1 MDPLQSLPNRRQPT
15 SALEFEVEKRFG
27 VLPNF
32 FQLCP
37 ETPEITK
44 NLWGFARFA
53 YLDNPLPSLFKERL
67 FVHLS
72 RFCEVR
78 YCIARHM
85 GFLIG
90 LGRPSGDAQ
99 SALNTVEEVVGLLQ
113 RPFPRGAELAPY
125 FLLSQNI
132 SPFTEI
138 PACDSEI
145 EAAVFAF
152 AGHVFLQTPDAERC
166 QQELERLFGPID
178 FQNLALFLAFI
189 RTAHYW
195 TQIHHELEFDDGINH
210 VLATHQALADC
221 ILNDPEAG
229 GVGQRIIDELP
240 LLRQRADRAS
250 VLLASIV
257 ESSDDAII
265 SKTLD
270 GIITSWNQGAER
282 LFGYSKD
289 EALGQPITLI
299 MPRDRLDE
307 ETRIIESLRRGER
320 IEHFETIRRRKDG
333 SPVAISL
340 TVSPLRDSSGK
351 VVGASK
357 VARDIG
363 GRLRIERALAEQAR
377 LLNLT
382 NDAVVIRDMSD
393 RITYWNRGANEM
405 YGYSSEEAI
414 GCVSHDLFQTV
425 FPEPLDVIEAT
436 LQRCGRWSG
445 ELVHKRKDGREL
457 IAASRWALDRD
468 SAGNPLFILET
479 NNDMTQQRLSE
490 RALRESEEQ
499 LRILNDSL
507 EAKVRQRTRELER
520 RSAEVFELSIRLLSV
535 QDEERRHIARELH
548 DTAGQTMTVVNMKM
562 QRLLQKIKQT
572 APELT
577 SDPEVIQGL
586 LDKLNQD
593 IRTTSYLLHPPL
605 LDESG
610 LAAALPWYVRG
621 LSERG
626 GIDIRLSISENLG
639 RLSQAMELV
648 IFRLIQECLTNV
660 HRHSGS
666 KTALIR
672 IGRDEGRISIEVA
685 DQGKGI
691 SRERLAEIQAGG
703 AGVGIRGMRERVR
716 QFNGEM
722 KIESNGSGTTIAAI
736 FTLGREVVA
745 ERRDQ
750 VTIDPSGYCG

>member
-1 MDPLQSLPNRRQPT
+1 MDPLQSVPNRRQPT
-15 SALEFEVEKRFG
+15 SALEFEIEKRFG

-32 FQLCP
+32 FRLCP
-37 ETPEITK
+37 ESPEITK
-44 NLWGFARFA
+44 NLWGFAKFA

-99 SALNTVEEVVGLLQ
+99 SALNTVEEVVRLLE
-113 RPFPRGAELAPY
+113 RPFPHGAELAPH
-125 FLLSQNI
+125 LQLSHDT
-132 SPFTEI
+132 SAFTEI

-145 EAAVFAF
+145 ETAVFAF
-152 AGHVFLQTPDAERC
+152 AGHVFLQTGDAERC
-166 QQELERLFGPID
+166 QQELERLFGPLD
-178 FQNLALFLAFI
+178 FQNLALFLAFV

-195 TQIHHELEFDDGINH
+195 TKIHQELEFEDDINH

-240 LLRQRADRAS
+240 LLRQRADRAGA
-250 VLLASIV
+250 LLASIV
-257 ESSDDAII
+257 EFSDDAII

-270 GIITSWNQGAER
+270 GFITSWNQGAER

-299 MPRDRLDE
+299 IPLDRLE
-307 ETRIIESLRRGER
+307 EEARIIERLRRGER
-320 IEHFETIRRRKDG
+320 IDHFETIRRRKDG
-333 SPVAISL
+333 SLVEISL
-340 TVSPLRDSSGK
+340 AISPLRDSSGE

-382 NDAVVIRDMSD
+382 NDAVVIRDTSN
-393 RITYWNRGANEM
+393 RIRYWNRGANEM
-405 YGYSSEEAI
+405 YGYSPEEAI
-414 GCVSHDLFQTV
+414 GRVSHDLFQTV
-425 FPEPLDVIEAT
+425 FPEPLDVIEDT
-436 LQRCGRWSG
+436 LRRCGRWSG
-445 ELVHKRKDGREL
+445 ELVHKRKDGHEL

-479 NNDMTQQRLSE
+479 NNDITQQRLSE

-507 EAKVRQRTRELER
+507 ETKVRQRTRELEK
-520 RSAEVFELSIRLLSV
+520 RSAEVFELSMRLLSV

-577 SDPEVIQGL
+577 SEPEVIQGL

-626 GIDIRLSISENLG
+626 GIDIRLDVSENLG
-639 RLSQAMELV
+639 RLPQDMELV

-666 KTALIR
+666 KTAR
-672 IGRDEGRISIEVA
+672 IGIVRDEGRIRIDVT

-691 SRERLAEIQAGG
+691 SRDRLAEIQALGTG
-703 AGVGIRGMRERVR
+703 LGIRGMRERVR

-722 KIESNGSGTTIAAI
+722 KIESNGSGTTISAI
-736 FTLGREVVA
+736 FPLGSELVA
-745 ERRDQ
+745 ERREQ
-750 VTIDPSGYCG
+750 ATA

>member
-1 MDPLQSLPNRRQPT
+1 MDPLQSQPSRRQPT
-15 SALEFEVEKRFG
+15 SALEFEIEKRFG

-53 YLDNPLPSLFKERL
+53 YLDNSLPSLFKERL

-99 SALNTVEEVVGLLQ
+99 SALNTVDEVVRLLQ

-125 FLLSQNI
+125 FPLSQSI
-132 SPFTEI
+132 SSFTEI
-138 PACDSEI
+138 PAGDSEI

-152 AGHVFLQTPDAERC
+152 AGHVFLQTPDAQRC
-166 QQELERLFGPID
+166 QQELERLFGPVD

-195 TQIHHELEFDDGINH
+195 TKIHHELEFEDDINH

-240 LLRQRADRAS
+240 LLRQRADRAG

-282 LFGYSKD
+282 LFGYSED

-333 SPVAISL
+333 SLVAISL

-363 GRLRIERALAEQAR
+363 GRLRTERALAEQAR

-382 NDAVVIRDMSD
+382 NDAVIIRDTSD
-393 RITYWNRGANEM
+393 RITYWNRGASEM

-414 GCVSHDLFQTV
+414 GSVSHDLFQTV

-436 LQRCGRWSG
+436 LKRCGRWSG

-457 IAASRWALDRD
+457 IATSRWALDRD
-468 SAGNPLFILET
+468 SAGSPLFILET
-479 NNDMTQQRLSE
+479 NNDITRQRLSE

-548 DTAGQTMTVVNMKM
+548 DTAGQTMTVLNMKM

-577 SDPEVIQGL
+577 SEPEVIQGL

-639 RLSQAMELV
+639 RLPQAMELV

-672 IGRDEGRISIEVA
+672 IGRDEGRIRIEVA

-703 AGVGIRGMRERVR
+703 TGVGIRGMRERVR
-716 QFNGEM
+716 QLNGEM
-722 KIESNGSGTTIAAI
+722 EIESNGSGTTIAAI

-750 VTIDPSGYCG
+750 ATA

>member
-1 MDPLQSLPNRRQPT
+1 MDPLQSQPSRRQPT
-15 SALEFEVEKRFG
+15 SALEFEIEKRFG

-90 LGRPSGDAQ
+90 LGRPSGDAR
-99 SALNTVEEVVGLLQ
+99 SALNTVDEVVRLLQ

-125 FLLSQNI
+125 FPLSQSI
-132 SPFTEI
+132 SSFIEI
-138 PACDSEI
+138 PAGDSEI

-152 AGHVFLQTPDAERC
+152 AGHVFLQTPDAQRC
-166 QQELERLFGPID
+166 QQELERLFGPVD

-195 TQIHHELEFDDGINH
+195 TKIHHELEFEDDINH

-240 LLRQRADRAS
+240 LLRQRADRAG

-282 LFGYSKD
+282 VFGYSED

-333 SPVAISL
+333 SLVAISL

-363 GRLRIERALAEQAR
+363 GRLRTERALAEQAR

-382 NDAVVIRDMSD
+382 NDAVIIRDTSD
-393 RITYWNRGANEM
+393 RITYWNRGASEM

-414 GCVSHDLFQTV
+414 GSVSHDLFQTV

-436 LQRCGRWSG
+436 LKRCGRWSG

-468 SAGNPLFILET
+468 SAGSPLFVLET
-479 NNDMTQQRLSE
+479 NNDITRQRLSE

-548 DTAGQTMTVVNMKM
+548 DTAGQTMTVLNMKM

-577 SDPEVIQGL
+577 SEPEVIQGL

-639 RLSQAMELV
+639 RLPQAMELV

-672 IGRDEGRISIEVA
+672 IGRDEGRIRIEVA

-703 AGVGIRGMRERVR
+703 TGVGIRGMRERVR
-716 QFNGEM
+716 QLNGEM
-722 KIESNGSGTTIAAI
+722 EIESNGSGTTIAAI

-750 VTIDPSGYCG
+750 ATA

>member
-1 MDPLQSLPNRRQPT
+1 MDPLQSQPSRRQPT
-15 SALEFEVEKRFG
+15 SALEFEIEKRFG

-90 LGRPSGDAQ
+90 LGRPSGDAR
-99 SALNTVEEVVGLLQ
+99 SALNTVDEVVRLLQ

-125 FLLSQNI
+125 FPLSQSI
-132 SPFTEI
+132 SSFIEI
-138 PACDSEI
+138 PAGDSEI

-152 AGHVFLQTPDAERC
+152 AGHVFLQTPDAQRC
-166 QQELERLFGPID
+166 QQELERLFGPVD

-195 TQIHHELEFDDGINH
+195 TKIHHELEFEDDINH

-240 LLRQRADRAS
+240 LLRQRADRAG

-282 LFGYSKD
+282 LFGYSED

-333 SPVAISL
+333 SLVAISL

-363 GRLRIERALAEQAR
+363 GRLRTERALAEQAR

-382 NDAVVIRDMSD
+382 NDAVIIRDTSD
-393 RITYWNRGANEM
+393 RITYWNRGASEM

-414 GCVSHDLFQTV
+414 GSVSHDLFQTV

-436 LQRCGRWSG
+436 LKRCGRWSG

-468 SAGNPLFILET
+468 SAGSPLFVLET
-479 NNDMTQQRLSE
+479 NNDITRQRLSE

-548 DTAGQTMTVVNMKM
+548 DTAGQTMTVLNMKM

-577 SDPEVIQGL
+577 SEPEVIQGL

-626 GIDIRLSISENLG
+626 GIDIRLSIAENLG
-639 RLSQAMELV
+639 RLPQAMELV

-672 IGRDEGRISIEVA
+672 IGRDEGQIRIEVA

-703 AGVGIRGMRERVR
+703 TGVGIRGMRERVR
-716 QFNGEM
+716 QLNGEM
-722 KIESNGSGTTIAAI
+722 EIESNGSGTTIAAI

-750 VTIDPSGYCG
+750 ATA

>member
-1 MDPLQSLPNRRQPT
+1 MDPLQSQPSRRQPT
-15 SALEFEVEKRFG
+15 SALEFEIEKRFG

-90 LGRPSGDAQ
+90 LGRPSGDAR
-99 SALNTVEEVVGLLQ
+99 SALNTVDEVVRLLQ

-125 FLLSQNI
+125 FPLSQSI
-132 SPFTEI
+132 SSFIEI
-138 PACDSEI
+138 PAGDSEI

-152 AGHVFLQTPDAERC
+152 AGHVFLQTPDAQRC
-166 QQELERLFGPID
+166 QQELERLFGPVD

-195 TQIHHELEFDDGINH
+195 TKIHHELEFEDDINH

-240 LLRQRADRAS
+240 LLRQRADRAG

-282 LFGYSKD
+282 LFGYSED

-307 ETRIIESLRRGER
+307 ETRIIESLRRVER

-333 SPVAISL
+333 SLVAISL

-363 GRLRIERALAEQAR
+363 GRLRTERALAEQAR

-382 NDAVVIRDMSD
+382 NDAVIIRDTSD
-393 RITYWNRGANEM
+393 RITYWNRGASEM
-405 YGYSSEEAI
+405 YGYSSDEAI
-414 GCVSHDLFQTV
+414 GSVSHDLFQTV

-436 LQRCGRWSG
+436 LKRCGRWSG

-457 IAASRWALDRD
+457 IATSRWALDRD
-468 SAGNPLFILET
+468 SAGSPLFVLET
-479 NNDMTQQRLSE
+479 NNDITRQRLSE

-548 DTAGQTMTVVNMKM
+548 DTAGQTMTVLNMKM

-577 SDPEVIQGL
+577 SEPEVIHGL

-639 RLSQAMELV
+639 RLPQAMELV

-672 IGRDEGRISIEVA
+672 IGRDEGRIRIEVA

-703 AGVGIRGMRERVR
+703 TGVGIRGMRERVR
-716 QFNGEM
+716 QLNGEM
-722 KIESNGSGTTIAAI
+722 EIESNGSGTTIAAI

-750 VTIDPSGYCG
+750 ATA

>member
-1 MDPLQSLPNRRQPT
+1 MDPLQSQPSRRQPT
-15 SALEFEVEKRFG
+15 SALEFEIEKRFG

-90 LGRPSGDAQ
+90 LGRPSGDAR
-99 SALNTVEEVVGLLQ
+99 SALNTVDEVVRLLQ

-125 FLLSQNI
+125 FPLSQSI
-132 SPFTEI
+132 SSFIEI
-138 PACDSEI
+138 PAGDSEI

-152 AGHVFLQTPDAERC
+152 AGHVFLQTPDAQRC
-166 QQELERLFGPID
+166 QQELERLFGPVD

-195 TQIHHELEFDDGINH
+195 TKIHHELEFEDDINH

-240 LLRQRADRAS
+240 LLRQRADRAG

-282 LFGYSKD
+282 LFGYSED

-333 SPVAISL
+333 SLVAISL

-363 GRLRIERALAEQAR
+363 GRLRTERALAEQAR

-382 NDAVVIRDMSD
+382 NDAVIIRDTSD
-393 RITYWNRGANEM
+393 RITYWNRGASEM

-414 GCVSHDLFQTV
+414 GSVSHDLFQTV

-436 LQRCGRWSG
+436 LKRCGRWSG

-468 SAGNPLFILET
+468 SAGSPLFILET
-479 NNDMTQQRLSE
+479 NNDITRQRLSE

-548 DTAGQTMTVVNMKM
+548 DTAGQTMTVLNMKM

-577 SDPEVIQGL
+577 SEPEVIQGL

-639 RLSQAMELV
+639 RLPQAMELV

-672 IGRDEGRISIEVA
+672 IGRDEGRIRIEVA

-703 AGVGIRGMRERVR
+703 TGVGIRGMRERVR
-716 QFNGEM
+716 QLNGEM
-722 KIESNGSGTTIAAI
+722 EIESNGSGTTIAAI

-750 VTIDPSGYCG
+750 ATA

>member
-1 MDPLQSLPNRRQPT
+1 MDPLQSQPSRRQPT
-15 SALEFEVEKRFG
+15 SALEFEIEKRFG

-99 SALNTVEEVVGLLQ
+99 SALNTVDEVVRLLQ

-125 FLLSQNI
+125 FPLSQSI
-132 SPFTEI
+132 SSFIEI
-138 PACDSEI
+138 PAGDSEI

-152 AGHVFLQTPDAERC
+152 AGHVFLQTPDAQRC
-166 QQELERLFGPID
+166 QQELERLFGPVD

-195 TQIHHELEFDDGINH
+195 TKIHHELEFEDDINH

-240 LLRQRADRAS
+240 LLRQRADRAG

-282 LFGYSKD
+282 LFGYSED

-333 SPVAISL
+333 SLVAISL

-363 GRLRIERALAEQAR
+363 GRLRTERALAEQAR

-382 NDAVVIRDMSD
+382 NDAVIIRDTSD
-393 RITYWNRGANEM
+393 RITYWNRGASEM

-414 GCVSHDLFQTV
+414 GSVSHDLFQTV

-436 LQRCGRWSG
+436 LKRCGRWSG

-457 IAASRWALDRD
+457 IATSRWALDRD
-468 SAGNPLFILET
+468 SAGSPLFILET
-479 NNDMTQQRLSE
+479 NNDITRQRLSE

-548 DTAGQTMTVVNMKM
+548 DTAGQTMTVLNMKM

-577 SDPEVIQGL
+577 SEPEVIQGL

-626 GIDIRLSISENLG
+626 GIDIRLDISENLG
-639 RLSQAMELV
+639 RLPQDMELV

-672 IGRDEGRISIEVA
+672 IGRDEGRIRIEVA

-703 AGVGIRGMRERVR
+703 TGVGIRGMRERVR
-716 QFNGEM
+716 QLNGEM
-722 KIESNGSGTTIAAI
+722 EIESNGSGTTIAAI

-750 VTIDPSGYCG
+750 ATA

>member
-1 MDPLQSLPNRRQPT
+1 MDPLQSQPSRRQPT
-15 SALEFEVEKRFG
+15 SALEFEIEKRFG

-90 LGRPSGDAQ
+90 LGRPSGDAR
-99 SALNTVEEVVGLLQ
+99 SALNTVDEVVRLLQ

-125 FLLSQNI
+125 FPLSQSI
-132 SPFTEI
+132 SSFIEI
-138 PACDSEI
+138 PAGDSEI

-152 AGHVFLQTPDAERC
+152 AGHVFLQTPDAQRC
-166 QQELERLFGPID
+166 QQELERLFGPVD

-195 TQIHHELEFDDGINH
+195 TKIHHELEFEDDINH

-240 LLRQRADRAS
+240 LLRQRADRAG

-282 LFGYSKD
+282 LFGYSED

-333 SPVAISL
+333 SLVAISL

-363 GRLRIERALAEQAR
+363 GRLRTERALAEQAR

-382 NDAVVIRDMSD
+382 NDAVIIRDTSD
-393 RITYWNRGANEM
+393 RITYWNRGASEM

-414 GCVSHDLFQTV
+414 GSVSHDLFQTV

-436 LQRCGRWSG
+436 LKRCGRWSG

-468 SAGNPLFILET
+468 SAGSPLFVLET
-479 NNDMTQQRLSE
+479 NNDITRQRLSE

-548 DTAGQTMTVVNMKM
+548 DTAGQTMTVLNMKM

-577 SDPEVIQGL
+577 SEPEVIQGL

-639 RLSQAMELV
+639 RLPQAMELV

-672 IGRDEGRISIEVA
+672 IGRDEGRIRIEVA

-703 AGVGIRGMRERVR
+703 TGVGIRGMRERVR
-716 QFNGEM
+716 QLNGEM
-722 KIESNGSGTTIAAI
+722 EIESNGSGTTIAAI

-750 VTIDPSGYCG
+750 ATA

>member
-1 MDPLQSLPNRRQPT
+1 MDLLQSQPSRRQPT
-15 SALEFEVEKRFG
+15 SALEFEIEKRFG

-99 SALNTVEEVVGLLQ
+99 SALNTVDEVVRLLQ

-125 FLLSQNI
+125 FPLSQSI
-132 SPFTEI
+132 SSFIEI
-138 PACDSEI
+138 PAGDSEI

-152 AGHVFLQTPDAERC
+152 AGHVFLQTPDAQRC
-166 QQELERLFGPID
+166 QQELERLFGPVD

-195 TQIHHELEFDDGINH
+195 TKIHHELEFEDDINH

-240 LLRQRADRAS
+240 LLRQRADRAG

-282 LFGYSKD
+282 LFGYSED

-333 SPVAISL
+333 SLVAISL

-363 GRLRIERALAEQAR
+363 GRLRTERALAEQAR

-382 NDAVVIRDMSD
+382 NDAVIIRDTSD
-393 RITYWNRGANEM
+393 RITYWNRGASEM

-414 GCVSHDLFQTV
+414 GSVSHDLFQTV

-436 LQRCGRWSG
+436 LKRCGRWSG

-457 IAASRWALDRD
+457 IATSRWALDRD
-468 SAGNPLFILET
+468 SAGSPLFILET
-479 NNDMTQQRLSE
+479 NNDITRQRLSE

-548 DTAGQTMTVVNMKM
+548 DTAGQTMTVLNMKM

-577 SDPEVIQGL
+577 SEPEVIQGL

-639 RLSQAMELV
+639 RLPQAMELV

-672 IGRDEGRISIEVA
+672 IGRDEGRIRIEVA

-703 AGVGIRGMRERVR
+703 TGVGIRGMRERVR
-716 QFNGEM
+716 QLNGEM
-722 KIESNGSGTTIAAI
+722 EIESNGSGTTIAAI

-750 VTIDPSGYCG
+750 ATA